1 MIQEDSGIAGE
12 RVYLDH
18 NATSPLRPA
27 AREAMNA
34 CLEGVLGNPASLH
47 AEGRAAMAALEA
59 AREKVAELAGARPG
73 EVVFTSGGSEAIE
86 AAVRGVCDRAPA
98 GVRRIVVGAV
108 EHSAVR
114 GAVESMTGRRF
125 QVEEVPCDRDGR
137 IDSRRFLNRC
147 VQGTALAVLQW
158 ANNETGV
165 LQPVEEVGL
174 ELRKAGIPFLV
185 DAVQA
190 AGKKLL
196 DDAASFADFL
206 ALSSHKIGG
215 PPGVGALT
223 VRSGILLAP
232 LIHGGAQ
239 EKRRRGGTPALFD
252 AIGFGA
258 AAMEALR
265 QMKDESRKLLR
276 MRARIETQLKERI
289 PSVRFHGQAASR
301 LPNTVNFAIPGV
313 SGEMLAIALDMAGF
327 AVSTGSACASG
338 AVEPS
343 HVLQAMRLT
352 EDEARGAIRVSLGW
366 NNTMEQVERFLD
378 VLPEKAESVREGS
391 RR

>member
-1 MIQEDSGIAGE
+1 MNLEGHSKASD

-27 AREAMNA
+27 ARVA
-34 CLEGVLGNPASLH
+34 LEEWMAKPAGNPSSLH
-47 AEGRAAMAALEA
+47 AEGRAAMAALET
-59 AREKVAELAGARPG
+59 AREQVAELAGVRAG
-73 EVVFTSGGSEAIE
+73 DVVFTSGGSEAIE
-86 AAVRGVCDRAPA
+86 AAVRGVCERAPM

-108 EHSAVR
+108 EHSAVL
-114 GAVESMTGRRF
+114 GAVQAMSSRRF
-125 QVEEVPCDRDGR
+125 EIEEVPCDRDGR
-137 IDSRRFLNRC
+137 VDSRRFLSRA
-147 VQGTALAVLQW
+147 VKGTALAVLQW

-165 LQPVEEVGL
+165 LQPVEEVGQG
-174 ELRKAGIPFLV
+174 LRKAGIPFLV

-190 AGKKLL
+190 AGKKPL
-196 DDAASFADFL
+196 DDSASFADFL

-223 VRSGILLAP
+223 VRSGIVLAP

-239 EKRRRGGTPALFD
+239 EKRRRGGTPAVLA

-258 AAMEALR
+258 AALEAVR
-265 QMKDESRKLLR
+265 EGKDESRRMLR
-276 MRARIETQLKERI
+276 MRARIETQLKELVRN
-289 PSVRFHGQAASR
+289 VRFHGQAASR

-343 HVLQAMRLT
+343 HVLRAMRIP
-352 EDEARGAIRVSLGW
+352 EKEAREAIRVSLGW
-366 NNTMEQVERFLD
+366 NNSMDEVDRFLA
-378 VLPEKAESVREGS
+378 VLPEQVNRMREGA
-391 RR
+391 R